1 MNIMQYF
8 FKLWYNRCM
17 FKIFKN
23 SLQITKDNLVLIQP
37 LIIFL
42 LIISFA
48 LYPLKALQNNTTA
61 FILVLI
67 NFSLLCFAFCA
78 GWFGMIKKAVL
89 NFKYKQMGVEYESEN
104 EMTLLK
110 SFFPAVGQYF
120 LPVCGFCFLLIIL
133 SFIFSQFIFKF
144 GMYLFLDAN
153 ILIEFL
159 NQSSKSPQE
168 QVNFLNTLS
177 ATQQILL
184 IKWLLYLIFSNF
196 IFNLFIFFSAPIL
209 FFKSKNPF
217 VVLWHSIL
225 CVFKKPINTIGL
237 YFHLILCVFI
247 FLGFSILGNI
257 NLILSLI
264 TLFLTL
270 IFMTYCIILVFLGY
284 EELFNSNNWSNS

>member
-23 SLQITKDNLVLIQP
+23 SLQITKDNLILIQP

-89 NFKYKQMGVEYESEN
+89 NFKYKQMGVEYEAKN
-104 EMTLLK
+104 EIALLK

-120 LPVCGFCFLLIIL
+120 LPVCGFGFLFILL
-133 SFIFSQFIFKF
+133 SFVFSQVVFKL
-144 GMYLFLDAN
+144 GMYLFSDIN
-153 ILIEFL
+153 ILIDLL
-159 NQSSKSPQE
+159 NASSKTVQE
-168 QVNFLNTLS
+168 QINFLNSLS
-177 ATQQILL
+177 TEQLL
-184 IKWLLYLIFSNF
+184 LLNKWVFYFSFAYF
-196 IFNLFIFFSAPIL
+196 IFNLFMFFAPAIL

-217 VVLWHSIL
+217 VVLWRSIL
-225 CVFKKPINTIGL
+225 CPLKRPVATIGL
-237 YFHLILCVFI
+237 YFYLILCSFVFSG
-247 FLGFSILGNI
+247 LNTLGNI
-257 NLILSLI
+257 HFILSLI

-270 IFMTYCIILVFLGY
+270 IFITYCIILVFLGY
-284 EELFNSNNWSNS
+284 EELFDSNNRSDS

>member
-1 MNIMQYF
+1 
-8 FKLWYNRCM
+8 M
-17 FKIFKN
+17 FKIFKD
-23 SLQITKDNLVLIQP
+23 SFLILRDNLILIQP
-37 LIIFL
+37 LILFL
-42 LIISFA
+42 LVSTFSVA
-48 LYPLKALQNNTTA
+48 PLQNTQQQN
-61 FILVLI
+61 FIFWFVITNIL
-67 NFSLLCFAFCA
+67 LLCSAFCA
-78 GWFGMIKKAVL
+78 GWFGMVKKAVL
-89 NFKYKQMGVEYESEN
+89 NYRYKQMGVEYEAEN

-110 SFFPAVGQYF
+110 SFFPAVAQYF
-120 LPVCGFCFLLIIL
+120 LPVCGFCFLLIML
-133 SFIFSQFIFKF
+133 SFVFSQFVFKF
-144 GMYLFLDAN
+144 GMYLFSDAN

-237 YFHLILCVFI
+237 YFHLILCVFV
-247 FLGFSILGNI
+247 FSGFSILGNI